1 MVQMQERMEENDM
14 MNPILKKELTL
25 GSRTI
30 RMPIALMFYNGF
42 LAFIAVL
49 ILFSACS
56 YYYYGGGSM
65 EYSALMAIFPT
76 LASVQMALICLI
88 IPVITASSVAGERE
102 KQTLDILLTTPVT
115 PGSIIFG
122 KVWAALT
129 NVFMF
134 IISSL
139 PSMAIAFLFG
149 GLRWSYLAEFL
160 VIILCISFFVGA
172 VGIWCSSIF
181 KKTVASV
188 IMTLVIELA
197 FFVGTLI
204 LMGSIVLIQSLIA
217 MRTNVA
223 YDNIGMV
230 PMIAMANPLS
240 GFVDF
245 LVYAMTGT
253 GLMKG
258 IFVDNMTA
266 SNVAGIVR
274 TVSPYWCIPNLIV
287 TILLGLFFV
296 HQAAKAIDPVRSKAN
311 RGSREKGQKHRKQP
325 GHTGN

>member
-1 MVQMQERMEENDM
+1 

-56 YYYYGGGSM
+56 YYYYGSGSM
-65 EYSALMAIFPT
+65 EYSALIGIFPT
-76 LASVQMALICLI
+76 LAAVQMALICLI

-102 KQTLDILLTTPVT
+102 KQTLDILLTTPIT
-115 PGSIIFG
+115 PRSIIFG

-134 IISSL
+134 IISSV

-149 GLRWSYLAEFL
+149 GLQWHYLAEFL
-160 VIILCISFFVGA
+160 VIILGISFFVGA
-172 VGIWCSSIF
+172 VGIWCSSMY
-181 KKTVASV
+181 KRTVVSV

-204 LMGSIVLIQSLIA
+204 LMGSIILIQNMIA
-217 MRTNVA
+217 LRANTV
-223 YDNIGMV
+223 YDGLGIL
-230 PMIAMANPLS
+230 PMILLANPLS

-245 LVYAMTGT
+245 LVYAMNGN
-253 GLMKG
+253 GLMKS
-258 IFVDNMTA
+258 IFLDSMSSTA
-266 SNVAGIVR
+266 VSGIVR
-274 TVSPYWCIPNLIV
+274 AISPYWCVINLIV
-287 TILLGLFFV
+287 TIFLGLIFV
-296 HQAAKAIDPVRSKAN
+296 GQAAKMIDPVCVHGKKKS
-311 RGSREKGQKHRKQP
+311 RGSSARKKKSKRFRDLS
-325 GHTGN
+325 GSEDKAV